1 MSLLIEDA
9 HAAQLA
15 IMYYRHNVPSDEQV
29 ERIFPDCTEGYKKDM
44 AERLQHD
51 DFIEFFGMLD
61 GEKQRS
67 YITHALERYQF
78 CAQEVA
84 QSAYHKYGGAATAV

>member
-15 IMYYRHNVPSDEQV
+15 IMYYKTNVPKQEQV
-29 ERIFPDCTEGYKKDM
+29 ERIFPDATKGYQKDM
-44 AERLQHD
+44 AERLRD
-51 DFIEFFGMLD
+51 DLVDFFSKLD
-61 GEKQRS
+61 GEKQRA

-84 QSAYHKYGGAATAV
+84 QKAYHKYGGAATAV

>member
-15 IMYYRHNVPSDEQV
+15 ILYYSRNVPSDEQV
-29 ERIFPDCTEGYKKDM
+29 ERFFPDATKHYQKDM
-44 AERLQHD
+44 AERLRD
-51 DFIEFFGMLD
+51 DLVDFFSRLD
-61 GEKQRS
+61 GEKQRA

-84 QSAYHKYGGAATAV
+84 QSAYHKYGGAATAL

>member
-15 IMYYRHNVPSDEQV
+15 IMYYKTNVPKQEQV
-29 ERIFPDCTEGYKKDM
+29 ERIFPDATEGYKKDM

-61 GEKQRS
+61 GEKQRA
-67 YITHALERYQF
+67 YITHALEKF
-78 CAQEVA
+78 QEESVTLA
-84 QSAYHKYGGAATAV
+84 KYVYHKYGGAATAV

>member
-61 GEKQRS
+61 GEKQRA
-67 YITHALERYQF
+67 YITHALEKF
-78 CAQEVA
+78 QEESVTLA
-84 QSAYHKYGGAATAV
+84 KYVYHKYGGAATAV

>member
-15 IMYYRHNVPSDEQV
+15 ILYYSRNVRAQEQV
-29 ERIFPDCTEGYKKDM
+29 ERIFPDAVEGYQKDM
-44 AERLQHD
+44 AERLRD
-51 DFIEFFGMLD
+51 DFVDFFAMLD
-61 GEKQRS
+61 GEKQRA

-84 QSAYHKYGGAATAV
+84 QNAYHKYGGAATAV

>member
-29 ERIFPDCTEGYKKDM
+29 ERIFPDATKHYQKDM
-44 AERLQHD
+44 AERLRD
-51 DFIEFFGMLD
+51 DLVDFFSKLD
-61 GEKQRS
+61 GEKQRA

-84 QSAYHKYGGAATAV
+84 QDAYHKYGGAATAL